1 MKNIAAVMRP
11 GVVSST
17 SRWRNATHGA
27 FASDQPKKPSMY
39 IDTGAILSLQKAF
52 REEEVD
58 GEAAAGGAAAA
69 THRGAQS

>member
-1 MKNIAAVMRP
+1 
-11 GVVSST
+11 
-17 SRWRNATHGA
+17 
-27 FASDQPKKPSMY
+27 MY